1 MSQHRQADYAVDPV
15 FLHRWSPRGFKPV
28 AIAPQTLFSFFE
40 AARWAPSAI
49 NAQPW
54 RFIYALNGSAHWDDF
69 LDLLSEYNRSWAS
82 RSSALVLIISKTVFL
97 PPDKD
102 TAVPIVSHSFDTGA
116 AWANF
121 ALQAHISGWV
131 THAIGGYDRI
141 QARQVFSIP
150 DDYHL
155 EAIIAVGQQGDAS
168 HLSEALQ
175 AREQPTPRRPIQD
188 FVAEGTFDFLDV

>member
-1 MSQHRQADYAVDPV
+1 MSQHRQPDHAIDPV
-15 FLHRWSPRGFKPV
+15 FIRRWSPRGFKPV
-28 AIAPQTLFSFFE
+28 PIEPDTLLQFFE

-49 NAQPW
+49 NSQPW
-54 RFIYALNGSAHWDDF
+54 RFIYALNGSAHWDSLF
-69 LDLLSEYNRSWAS
+69 GLLSEYNQSWAA
-82 RSSALVLIISKTVFL
+82 RASALVLIVSKKVFL

-102 TAVPIVSHSFDTGA
+102 AVVQIVSHSFDTGA

-121 ALQAHISGWV
+121 ALQASISGWI
-131 THAIGGYDRI
+131 THAIGGYDRLR
-141 QARQVFSIP
+141 ARQVFSIP

-175 AREQPTPRRPIQD
+175 AREQPTPRRPVRD
-188 FVAEGTFDFLDV
+188 FVAEGRFDFLDV